1 MYPVNQVILGNPDPL
16 LTSPGDIDSQMQWI
30 KQYEARLKQ
39 MQSSGTLHTPL
50 WDQIDQEM
58 NTLSDSQKQ
67 RFFENEDYVKNNQE
81 LEQMVQIE
89 LLSLVK
95 GKIENS
101 QRGKELLSEQFKLV
115 KKLKDRVV
123 EETDNEMMIF
133 RKFKEYSKNNPGL
146 TYDEFCK
153 QWQNM

>member
-1 MYPVNQVILGNPDPL
+1 
-16 LTSPGDIDSQMQWI
+16 MQTT
-30 KQYEARLKQ
+30 
-39 MQSSGTLHTPL
+39 GTLHTPI

-67 RFFENEDYVKNNQE
+67 RFFENEEYVKNNQE

-115 KKLKDRVV
+115 KKLKDKVV
-123 EETDNEMMIF
+123 EETDNEMIIF
-133 RKFKEYSKNNPGL
+133 RKFKESSKNNPSL

>member
-39 MQSSGTLHTPL
+39 IQTTGTLHTPI

-58 NTLSDSQKQ
+58 NMLTDSQKR

-81 LEQMVQIE
+81 IEQLVQIE
-89 LLSLVK
+89 LLNLVK
-95 GKIENS
+95 SKIENS
-101 QRGKELLSEQFKLV
+101 PRGKDLLSEQFKLV
-115 KKLKDRVV
+115 KKLKNKVI
-123 EETDNEMMIF
+123 EETDNEMIIF
-133 RKFKEYSKNNPGL
+133 KKFKEISKENPNL
-146 TYDEFCK
+146 TYEEFCK
-153 QWQNM
+153 QWQNI